1 MNAADKLEGLD
12 PAPIGWIGIMILLRQ
27 LSFDIKKQLKVPKAP
42 KITLLHP
49 VRARV
54 EVSDHEVLLEQNLCV
69 WQHHYIAKI
78 TKRGFRSEAIG

>member
-1 MNAADKLEGLD
+1 MNAADKLD
-12 PAPIGWIGIMILLRQ
+12 PAPIGRIGIMILLRQ
-27 LSFDIKKQLKVPKAP
+27 LSFDIKKQPKVPKVP

-69 WQHHYIAKI
+69 WQHHYIAEI
-78 TKRGFRSEAIG
+78 TTRGFRSEAIG